1 MEQLPNYSWKSN
13 RKRKKHIWVRKVST
27 WQGNGYTT
35 GCLLD
40 YVYFRD
46 NYRLTPV
53 GLGKEKALDADL
65 RTIQQIVF
73 QGVVGGAGSTEIRL
87 YSILEK
93 TKGTVLELYNGTA
106 KVL

>member
-1 MEQLPNYSWKSN
+1 M
-13 RKRKKHIWVRKVST
+13 
-27 WQGNGYTT
+27 
-35 GCLLD
+35 
-40 YVYFRD
+40 YFRD

-53 GLGKEKALDADL
+53 GLGKEKALDTDL